1 MTIEHPLRIPY
12 RDFRGST
19 LRAAA
24 MTAPIAF
31 RRFRQLPNP
40 RRDS

>member
-1 MTIEHPLRIPY
+1 MTIEHSLRIPY

-24 MTAPIAF
+24 MTGPIALHCF
-31 RRFRQLPNP
+31 HQQPNP
-40 RRDS
+40 RRNS

>member
-1 MTIEHPLRIPY
+1 MTIEHSLRIPH

-31 RRFRQLPNP
+31 RCFQQQPDP
-40 RRDS
+40 RRNT